1 MRSEKMFIVSHA
13 PFWHNGSN
21 VAERHYG
28 MLLAAMPAVALGIVQ
43 YGLPAVAVIAM
54 SISTAIFW
62 EWLMNRL
69 TKRTTTVG
77 DGNAALLGLLFAM
90 LIPATTPWWVVIT
103 GTFIMMVL
111 GKHIFGGIGGNP
123 FHPVAV
129 ALMILAVSWEAF
141 FDFNGALV
149 NYSFSFNAL
158 YPLTLSKNFGAAAVS
173 DFTPLSLLLGRQ
185 IGGLGATFGLGL
197 IGGGIYLMAKR
208 YIRWE
213 IALSFLAA
221 IFLTALL
228 FHLAAP
234 EKYAGPLFHLLTGYT
249 LVGAFFLLPED
260 SSSPIN
266 TIPMLIYGA
275 GAGILTMLIRN
286 IGIYPDGVLLA
297 VLLMNLVN
305 PLLDNIRPKALGKV
319 G

>member
-1 MRSEKMFIVSHA
+1 
-13 PFWHNGSN
+13 
-21 VAERHYG
+21 
-28 MLLAAMPAVALGIVQ
+28 
-43 YGLPAVAVIAM
+43 M

-62 EWLMNRL
+62 EWLMNRA
-69 TKRTTTVG
+69 TKRTITVG

-129 ALMILAVSWEAF
+129 ALMILSVSWGAF

-158 YPLTLSKNFGAAAVS
+158 YPLVLSKNLGTAALA
-173 DFTPLSLLLGRQ
+173 DFTPLNLLLGRQ
-185 IGGLGATFGLGL
+185 IGGIGATFGLGL
-197 IGGGIYLMAKR
+197 IGGGAYLMAKR

-213 IALSFLAA
+213 IALSFLAG

-234 EKYAGPLFHLLTGYT
+234 EQYAGPMFHLLTGYT

>member
-197 IGGGIYLMAKR
+197 IGGGVYLMAKR